1 MLMHNIYSVIFFS
14 LLVIL
19 FGLLIYRLV
28 RARKSNLPLLEFI
41 ENNLLLGLIVLVL
54 IWNQFYIISLESE
67 RGWYTRFNKTI
78 FPLTG
83 GNVEIVPPHEIGY
96 VIDSSY
102 DARIMHGKMFSNV
115 CIKTL
120 NVKKDEIFHVSLY
133 CYVSKDFN
141 GDSVKI
147 IVKGAGNGNQESNY
161 RLFDSYMYNPNP
173 AQNLIYNGDFGLGT
187 INWTPW
193 ADSTTHTIIETPLGK
208 GIRVSRTNGDGGYWS
223 LRYIGRPIIYYAK
236 HRYQLKFNYIV
247 RKGSEMP
254 FKVGWWVNEEGY
266 NNSTLSL
273 PLSIRNIN
281 LGWKEATCSYE
292 FNETH
297 YDLPTFL
304 NSLQDYSVVDI
315 ANVEMTDLNRND
327 TIPYY
332 VDQLNVKGT
341 WQKLT
346 IDFPFDLQSVSFYIS
361 ISKNGVKDL
370 RSLRGY
376 VIFTKPEYKIEKVN
390 DKM

>member
-1 MLMHNIYSVIFFS
+1 MLIHNIYSVLLFS

-19 FGLLIYRLV
+19 LGLIIYRV
-28 RARKSNLPLLEFI
+28 IKARKSNLPLMQFI
-41 ENNLLLGLIVLVL
+41 ENNLFLGLIVLVL
-54 IWNQFYIISLESE
+54 TWNQFYIISLESE
-67 RGWYTRFNKTI
+67 RGWYERFNKTI

-83 GNVEIVPPHEIGY
+83 VNVEIVPPHEIGY

-102 DARIMHGKMFSNV
+102 DSRMINGNMFPNV
-115 CIKTL
+115 CIKSL
-120 NVKKDEIFHVSLY
+120 NVKNDEIFHVSLY

-147 IVKGAGNGNQESNY
+147 IVKGANNENRESSY
-161 RLFDSYMYNPNP
+161 RLFDSYKINPNP
-173 AQNLIYNGDFGLGT
+173 TQNLIYNGNFGLGT
-187 INWTPW
+187 TNWVPW
-193 ADSTTHTIIETPLGK
+193 ADSTTHSIIETPFGK

-236 HRYQLKFNYIV
+236 HRYQLRFNYMI
-247 RKGSEMP
+247 RKGNEMP
-254 FKVGWWVNEEGY
+254 FKVGWWVSEEGQ
-266 NNSTLSL
+266 NNSALSL

-346 IDFPFDLQSVSFYIS
+346 IDFPCDLQSVSFYIS
-361 ISKNGVKDL
+361 ISKNGVKDI
-370 RSLRGY
+370 RSMRGY
-376 VIFTKPEYKIEKVN
+376 VIFTKPEYKFEKEKEN
-390 DKM
+390 I